1 MPPNEWTLLLSNY
14 QFFDLA
20 PVLRTMREE
29 VLEGLSSSPKTLSPK
44 YFYDERGS
52 QLFDEIT
59 RLPEYYPTR
68 TETALF
74 ETHGAEIAQ
83 HFSGAVT
90 LIEYGSGSSRKIR
103 ALLESMRPA
112 AYVPL
117 DISGEHLEASAKT
130 LQADYDWL
138 DIYAVCADYSQA
150 IELPAEIPRNQPMAF
165 FPGSSIGNF
174 TPADAQAFLSRVR
187 SLVGD
192 EGKLLIGIDRKK
204 DKAVLEAAYN
214 DAAGVTA
221 DFNLNV
227 LTHLNRELDGNFN
240 LNGFAHRAIYNEE
253 VGSIQMFLE
262 SLAAQEVT
270 LAGEHIRFAAGEQ
283 IHTENSFK
291 YDPAQFVELAAG
303 AGWLEELHLTDEQNY
318 FSVFLLSAA

>member
-1 MPPNEWTLLLSNY
+1 
-14 QFFDLA
+14 
-20 PVLRTMREE
+20 MREE
-29 VLEGLSSSPKTLSPK
+29 VIEGLLAPQKSLAPK

-74 ETHGAEIAQ
+74 EAHSSEIAQ

-103 ALLESMRPA
+103 ALLEGMKPA

-117 DISGEHLEASAKT
+117 DISGEHLETSAKT
-130 LQADYDWL
+130 LQADYEWL
-138 DIYAVCADYSQA
+138 DIFAVCADYSQE
-150 IELPAEIPRNQPMAF
+150 IQLPELIPLNQPMAF

-174 TPADAQAFLSRVR
+174 APADAQAFLSRVR
-187 SLVGD
+187 ALVGD
-192 EGKLLIGIDRKK
+192 QGKLLIGVDRKK
-204 DKAVLEAAYN
+204 DKAVLESAYN

-221 DFNLNV
+221 AFNLNV

-240 LNGFAHRAIYNEE
+240 PQGFAHRAIYNEE
-253 VGSIQMFLE
+253 IGSIQMFLE
-262 SLAAQEVT
+262 SLTEQRVT
-270 LAGEHIRFAAGEQ
+270 LADERIEFAQGEQ
-283 IHTENSFK
+283 IHTENSYK
-291 YDPAQFVELAAG
+291 YDPQQFVELAARS
-303 AGWLEELHLTDEQNY
+303 GWVEERHFTDEQNY
-318 FSVFLLSAA
+318 FSVFLLKAA

>member
-1 MPPNEWTLLLSNY
+1 MSVY
-14 QFFDLA
+14 KFFDLA

-29 VLEGLSSSPKTLSPK
+29 VLEGLDSAQKTLSPK

-74 ETHGAEIAQ
+74 ERHSQEIAQ
-83 HFSGAVT
+83 HFSGEVT

-103 ALLESMRPA
+103 ALLEGMKPA

-117 DISGEHLEASAKT
+117 DISGEHLETSAKI

-138 DIYAVCADYSQA
+138 DIYAVCADYSQP

-174 TPADAQAFLSRVR
+174 APAAAADFLRRVR
-187 SLVGD
+187 SLVGND
-192 EGKLLIGIDRKK
+192 GKLLIGVDRKK
-204 DKAVLEAAYN
+204 DKQVLEAAYN

-221 DFNLNV
+221 AFNLNV
-227 LTHLNRELDGNFN
+227 LTHLNRELDGDFDPT
-240 LNGFAHRAIYNEE
+240 GFVHRAVYSEE
-253 VGSIQMFLE
+253 IGSIQMFLE
-262 SLAAQEVT
+262 STRAQQVT
-270 LAGEHIRFAAGEQ
+270 LAGTSIHFAAGEQ
-283 IHTENSFK
+283 IHTENSYK
-291 YDPAQFVELAAG
+291 YHPQEFVRLAESS
-303 AGWLEELHLTDEQNY
+303 GWNEELHLSDPDSY
-318 FSVFLLSAA
+318 FSVFLLAASNG

>member
-1 MPPNEWTLLLSNY
+1 
-14 QFFDLA
+14 
-20 PVLRTMREE
+20 MREE
-29 VLEGLSSSPKTLSPK
+29 VLEGLTQTQKTLSPK

-74 ETHGAEIAQ
+74 EQNGAAIAA
-83 HFSGAVT
+83 HFAGDVT

-103 ALLESMRPA
+103 ALLEGMKPA

-138 DIYAVCADYSQA
+138 DIYAVCADYSQP
-150 IELPAEIPRNQPMAF
+150 IELPGEIPRNQPMAF

-174 TPADAQAFLSRVR
+174 SPPAAADFLRRVR
-187 SLVGD
+187 TLVGD
-192 EGKLLIGIDRKK
+192 NGKLLVGVDRKK
-204 DKAVLEAAYN
+204 DKALLEAAYN
-214 DAAGVTA
+214 DASGVTA
-221 DFNLNV
+221 AFNLNA
-227 LTHLNRELDGNFN
+227 LTHLNRELDANFDIDA
-240 LNGFAHRAIYNEE
+240 FTHKAIYSEE

-262 SLAAQEVT
+262 SSCAQQVSI
-270 LAGEHIRFAAGEQ
+270 AGTTIEFAAGEQ
-283 IHTENSFK
+283 IHTENSYK
-291 YDPAQFVELAAG
+291 YHPDEFVALAQG
-303 AGWLEELHLTDEQNY
+303 AGWSEELHLTDADSH
-318 FSVFLLSAA
+318 FSVFLLAAS

>member
-1 MPPNEWTLLLSNY
+1 MSNY

-20 PVLRTMREE
+20 PVLREMRDD
-29 VLEGLSSSPKTLSPK
+29 VLEGLDREQKYLSPK

-52 QLFDEIT
+52 ALFDDIT

-74 ETHGAEIAQ
+74 ETHSTEIAD

-103 ALLESMRPA
+103 ALLEGMRPA

-130 LQADYDWL
+130 LQHDYEWL
-138 DIYAVCADYSQA
+138 DIYAVCADYSQP
-150 IELPAEIPRNQPMAF
+150 IELPEAIPLNQPMAF

-174 TPADAQAFLSRVR
+174 APEAAQQFLQRVR
-187 SLVGD
+187 DLVGD
-192 EGKLLIGIDRKK
+192 SGKLLIGVDRKK
-204 DKAVLEAAYN
+204 DKAILEAAYN

-227 LTHLNRELDGNFN
+227 LAHLNRELDGNFVADN
-240 LNGFAHRAIYNEE
+240 FAHRAIYNEDA
-253 VGSIQMFLE
+253 GTIQMFLE
-262 SLAAQEVT
+262 SLVDQQVE
-270 LAGEHIRFAAGEQ
+270 LAGTKIEFASGEQ
-283 IHTENSFK
+283 IHTENSYK
-291 YDPAQFVELAAG
+291 YHPEEFVALAER
-303 AGWLEELHLTDEQNY
+303 AGWSQELHLTDAKDF
-318 FSVFLLSAA
+318 FSVFLLTAQS